1 MKRKIDT
8 LFEQWKT
15 TPNHK
20 PIVVKGCRQCGKT
33 YSVMEF
39 AKTHYSQ
46 VVYLNFI
53 QQPAYKSI
61 FASSL
66 MVDDIIEKL
75 TSFLPAG
82 TSLPISDTCIVF
94 DEIQEC
100 PRARTALKFFQ
111 MDGRFDV
118 MCTGSLLGV
127 SGYHSDE
134 MNENDK
140 FADIPVGYEYIVDMY
155 PLDFEEFLWANNIGD
170 STIAQLRKNLIDEVP
185 VDDFWHQRLREL
197 LLLYVVIGGMPEAI
211 NCYFS
216 THNLSEVLAI
226 QRGIVDGYR
235 ADMIKYSSRED
246 QPRIKACFNS
256 IPAQLSKENKK
267 FTYAQIKTGAR
278 AKDYWGS
285 LQWIEDAG
293 IIRRCK
299 NLHFPELPLDG
310 NANNDVF
317 KIYMADIGLLISQL
331 EDGTQAAILQGDL
344 CGYKGAI
351 FENLVADILGKMG
364 RKLYYYHKESGLEID
379 FVMRYK
385 GQCTLLECKS
395 TTGRAKSLQTI
406 LHNEN
411 KYHIFQAI
419 KVGDYNIGRND
430 TLLTLPLY
438 LTFLLTDM

>member
-8 LFEQWKT
+8 LFQQWKS

-66 MVDDIIEKL
+66 RVDDIIEKL

-140 FADIPVGYEYIVDMY
+140 FADIPVGYEYIVNMY

-170 STIAQLRKNLIDEVP
+170 STIAQIRK
-185 VDDFWHQRLREL
+185 
-197 LLLYVVIGGMPEAI
+197 A
-211 NCYFS
+211 
-216 THNLSEVLAI
+216 
-226 QRGIVDGYR
+226 
-235 ADMIKYSSRED
+235 
-246 QPRIKACFNS
+246 
-256 IPAQLSKENKK
+256 
-267 FTYAQIKTGAR
+267 
-278 AKDYWGS
+278 
-285 LQWIEDAG
+285 
-293 IIRRCK
+293 
-299 NLHFPELPLDG
+299 
-310 NANNDVF
+310 
-317 KIYMADIGLLISQL
+317 
-331 EDGTQAAILQGDL
+331 
-344 CGYKGAI
+344 
-351 FENLVADILGKMG
+351 
-364 RKLYYYHKESGLEID
+364 
-379 FVMRYK
+379 
-385 GQCTLLECKS
+385 
-395 TTGRAKSLQTI
+395 
-406 LHNEN
+406 
-411 KYHIFQAI
+411 
-419 KVGDYNIGRND
+419 
-430 TLLTLPLY
+430 
-438 LTFLLTDM
+438 

>member
-1 MKRKIDT
+1 MKRKIDAI
-8 LFEQWKT
+8 FEQWKS

-66 MVDDIIEKL
+66 KVDDIIEKL

-170 STIAQLRKNLIDEVP
+170 STMAQLKKNLIEETP

-211 NCYFS
+211 NGYFA

-299 NLHFPELPLDG
+299 NLHFPELPLEG

-411 KYHIFQAI
+411 KYHISQSI

-430 TLLTLPLY
+430 SLLTLPLY